1 MRSTD
6 MSIISMLTSFPFFL
20 LIVIQYGFV
29 TMFVAAFPLAPFF
42 ALINNFIEIRLDAFK
57 YLTQCRRPRAE
68 RIQDIGIWYSILKGI
83 TYFSVVTNV
92 SLHRAYEAHKSCG
105 KSSNIVA
112 LILPFSVFF
121 FHKIVL
127 F

>member
-1 MRSTD
+1 
-6 MSIISMLTSFPFFL
+6 
-20 LIVIQYGFV
+20 
-29 TMFVAAFPLAPFF
+29 MFVAAFPLAPFF

-92 SLHRAYEAHKSCG
+92 SLRRVREDPKFCG
-105 KSSNIVA
+105 NFWRRNLS
-112 LILPFSVFF
+112 LLLPFSII
-121 FHKIVL
+121 FHKIIL